1 MRVPRVRSRPMSENK
16 TQYTI
21 AVIPGDGIGK
31 EVTPWAQ
38 QALEKAAG
46 DATQFTYV
54 DFDLGAERYLRDGEI
69 LPDEDLERIK
79 GTDAILLGAVG
90 DPRVKAG
97 VLERGLLLKLRF
109 ALDQYVNLR
118 PSKLYKGVTSPL
130 AEPGEIDFVVV
141 REGTEGLYCGAGGAI
156 RKGTEHEVAT
166 EVSINTAYGVER
178 VVRYAF
184 DLAMKRRKH
193 VTLVHK
199 KNVLVNAGDMWQRIV
214 DRVGREYPEVSHDY
228 CHIDAATIYMVSD
241 PSRFDVILTDNLFGD
256 ILTDEAGAVVG
267 GVGYSASGCIN
278 ACNEFPSMFEP
289 IHGSAPDI
297 AGKGI
302 ANPTAAILSAAM
314 LLRHLGFDED
324 AARLHAAQHRR
335 DRPRHPGAP
344 VTPRDRHI
352 SLQSCAA
359 CQYGRG
365 ALSYG
370 VYGWAGRVRRWYGT
384 RSGGYPDDMERG
396 WSGTWIVW
404 SVAGLT
410 RRWYGTPNRCCFGSR
425 THPYGVPNLEKRFIL
440 APYRTTP
447 VWYGTER

>member
-1 MRVPRVRSRPMSENK
+1 MSENK

-46 DATQFTYV
+46 DAAQFTYV

-214 DRVGREYPEVSHDY
+214 DKVGEEYPEVTHDY
-228 CHIDAATIYMVSD
+228 NHVDAATIYLVND

-256 ILTDEAGAVVG
+256 ILTDEAGARVG
-267 GVGYSASGCIN
+267 GGGYSASGCIN
-278 ACNEFPSMFEP
+278 AINEYPSMFEP

-297 AGKGI
+297 AGQGI

-314 LLRHLGFDED
+314 LLRHLGFDD
-324 AARLHAAQHRR
+324 AAARIDAAVEA
-335 DRPRHPGAP
+335 DIEELGS
-344 VTPRDRHI
+344 T
-352 SLQSCAA
+352 
-359 CQYGRG
+359 
-365 ALSYG
+365 
-370 VYGWAGRVRRWYGT
+370 T
-384 RSGGYPDDMERG
+384 RSTAEVGRD
-396 WSGTWIVW
+396 I
-404 SVAGLT
+404 L
-410 RRWYGTPNRCCFGSR
+410 SR
-425 THPYGVPNLEKRFIL
+425 I
-440 APYRTTP
+440 
-447 VWYGTER
+447 

>member
-1 MRVPRVRSRPMSENK
+1 MSETTTK
-16 TQYTI
+16 YRI

-38 QALEKAAG
+38 KALEQAVQGAA
-46 DATQFTYV
+46 DFEYEN
-54 DFDLGAERYLRDGEI
+54 FDLGAERYLRDGAI
-69 LPDEDLERIK
+69 LPDEELERIK
-79 GTDAILLGAVG
+79 TTDAILLGAVG
-90 DPRVKAG
+90 DPRIKAG
-97 VLERGLLLKLRF
+97 ILERGLLLRLRF
-109 ALDQYVNLR
+109 ELDQYVNLR

-130 AEPGEIDFVVV
+130 ATPGEIDFVVV
-141 REGTEGLYCGAGGAI
+141 REGTEGLYCGAGGAV
-156 RKGTEHEVAT
+156 RRDTPAEVAT

-178 VVRYAF
+178 VARYAF

-324 AARLHAAQHRR
+324 AARIDAAVEA
-335 DRPRHPGAP
+335 DIAELGS
-344 VTPRDRHI
+344 TPRSTDEI
-352 SLQSCAA
+352 
-359 CQYGRG
+359 GR
-365 ALSYG
+365 
-370 VYGWAGRVRRWYGT
+370 
-384 RSGGYPDDMERG
+384 D
-396 WSGTWIVW
+396 
-404 SVAGLT
+404 
-410 RRWYGTPNRCCFGSR
+410 
-425 THPYGVPNLEKRFIL
+425 IL
-440 APYRTTP
+440 ARL
-447 VWYGTER
+447 